1 MFVLRYNNYK
11 RIVENNY
18 KDLTICFIKCSN
30 CFIIFLKKPFVK
42 IDQKLEFQLVHT
54 FNSLQNGI
62 LEVKYL

>member
-1 MFVLRYNNYK
+1 MFVLRYNDYK

-18 KDLTICFIKCSN
+18 KDLTTYFIKCS
-30 CFIIFLKKPFVK
+30 FIICLKKPFVE

-62 LEVKYL
+62 LEVKYM

>member
-18 KDLTICFIKCSN
+18 RDLTTYFIKCS
-30 CFIIFLKKPFVK
+30 FIICLKKPFVK

-62 LEVKYL
+62 LEVKYM

>member
-18 KDLTICFIKCSN
+18 KYLTTYFIKCS
-30 CFIIFLKKPFVK
+30 FIIFLKKPFVK
-42 IDQKLEFQLVHT
+42 IDRKLEFQLVHT

-62 LEVKYL
+62 LEVKYM

>member
-18 KDLTICFIKCSN
+18 KDLTTYFIKCS
-30 CFIIFLKKPFVK
+30 FIIFLKKPFVK
-42 IDQKLEFQLVHT
+42 IYQKLEFQLVHT

-62 LEVKYL
+62 LEVKYM

>member
-18 KDLTICFIKCSN
+18 KDLTTYFIKCS
-30 CFIIFLKKPFVK
+30 FIIFLNKTIVK

-62 LEVKYL
+62 LEVKYM

>member
-18 KDLTICFIKCSN
+18 KDLTTYFIKCSV
-30 CFIIFLKKPFVK
+30 FIFLKKPFVK

-54 FNSLQNGI
+54 FDSLQNGI
-62 LEVKYL
+62 LEVKYM

>member
-18 KDLTICFIKCSN
+18 KDLITYFIKCS
-30 CFIIFLKKPFVK
+30 FIICLKKPFVN

-62 LEVKYL
+62 LEVKYM

>member
-18 KDLTICFIKCSN
+18 KDLTTYFIKCS
-30 CFIIFLKKPFVK
+30 FIIFLKKPFVK
-42 IDQKLEFQLVHT
+42 IDQKLEFQLVDT

-62 LEVKYL
+62 LEVKYI